1 MTRQLDKSEF
11 AMAANPSWNPLK
23 TNGTDLP
30 VNLTILVKV
39 LAIVLLVVNHV
50 RILPDPWLPFI
61 PWIDWFPAVPY
72 QRTLQTVFVV
82 SALAIIFNRR
92 IRLFSLILGAT
103 ILLGVVSS
111 KAYYGNNK
119 TFCGLMLVLSGL
131 YKPGGPPFLR
141 WQLAITY
148 FGAGLNKALDGD
160 WHSGVFFGHWAVN
173 RLRQPLYI
181 TLDGLLPPMVLAR
194 FMCWSTIVT
203 ELATVPCILIPSL
216 NYWAVLANIF
226 FQSSLLLFTGTTF
239 TLFFYSMTACSLSFV
254 TWPDAPLRVLYDSE
268 RKFFSGC
275 RKFFELWD
283 VDGRFLWTPYQ
294 STLSGPYDIP
304 ADAAHVPLHLVAG
317 GKIYSGFQAVRMIVL
332 YNPVTWFVL
341 AASIAAV
348 ENAPG
353 PAALYR
359 RLIVGAALVL
369 LMPPLA
375 YLADR
380 ASRRFQRPRS
390 YSSLPL
396 VSVLKEWQKLHDD
409 FSSRCNRRNRRSCSI
424 TSWRAFRATGHCL
437 WPDWRPLPQFRLY
450 PDRPESNHR

>member
-1 MTRQLDKSEF
+1 
-11 AMAANPSWNPLK
+11 MATKPSWNPLK
-23 TNGTDLP
+23 TTGTDLP

-39 LAIVLLVVNHV
+39 LALVLLIVNHV

-61 PWIDWFPAVPY
+61 PWIDWFPGVPF
-72 QRTLQTVFVV
+72 QRTLQTVFVI
-82 SALAIIFNRR
+82 SALAIVFNRR

-103 ILLGVVSS
+103 ILFAVVSS

-119 TFCGLMLVLSGL
+119 TFCGLMLLLAGL

-148 FGAGLNKALDGD
+148 FGAGLNKALDAD
-160 WHSGVFFGHWAVN
+160 WHSGVFFENWAVH

-181 TLDGLLPPMVLAR
+181 TLDSLLPPMVLAK

-254 TWPDAPLRVLYDSE
+254 TWPDAPLRVLYDPD
-268 RKFFSGC
+268 RKFLN
-275 RKFFELWD
+275 RVRNFFEKWD
-283 VDGRFLWTPYQ
+283 LDGRFLW
-294 STLSGPYDIP
+294 IP
-304 ADAAHVPLHLVAG
+304 GDATHVPLQLAAG
-317 GKIYSGFQAVRMIVL
+317 EKIYSGFQAVRMIVL
-332 YNPVTWFVL
+332 YNPITWFVL

-348 ENAPG
+348 ENVRG

-359 RLIVGAALVL
+359 RLIVGTALVL

-380 ASRRFQRPRS
+380 AVHWLQRPLNYVS
-390 YSSLPL
+390 PA
-396 VSVLKEWQKLHDD
+396 VSVLKDGKSL
-409 FSSRCNRRNRRSCSI
+409 
-424 TSWRAFRATGHCL
+424 
-437 WPDWRPLPQFRLY
+437 
-450 PDRPESNHR
+450 

>member
-1 MTRQLDKSEF
+1 
-11 AMAANPSWNPLK
+11 MADNPSWNPLK
-23 TNGTDLP
+23 TTGTDLP

-39 LAIVLLVVNHV
+39 LAIVLIVVNHV

-61 PWIDWFPAVPY
+61 PWIDWFPAVPF
-72 QRTLQTVFVV
+72 QRTLQTVFLV
-82 SALAIIFNRR
+82 SALAIVFNRR

-119 TFCGLMLVLSGL
+119 TFCGLMLFLSGL

-148 FGAGLNKALDGD
+148 FGAGLNKALDAD
-160 WHSGVFFGHWAVN
+160 WHSGVFFENWAVH
-173 RLRQPLYI
+173 RLHQPLYI
-181 TLDGLLPPMVLAR
+181 TLDALLPSMVLAR

-239 TLFFYSMTACSLSFV
+239 TLFFYSMTACSLAFV
-254 TWPDAPLRVLYDSE
+254 TWPDAPLRVLYNPD
-268 RKFFSGC
+268 RKFLKRV
-275 RKFFELWD
+275 RKFFESWD

-294 STLSGPYDIP
+294 PGHPSPYVVP
-304 ADAAHVPLHLVAG
+304 PGAAHVPLHLLAG
-317 GKIYSGFQAVRMIVL
+317 GKIYSGFRALRMIVL
-332 YNPVTWFVL
+332 YNPITYFVI
-341 AASIAAV
+341 AASIAAL
-348 ENAPG
+348 ENLPG
-353 PAALYR
+353 QAMLYR

-375 YLADR
+375 YLADKCFIGR
-380 ASRRFQRPRS
+380 EPELSPIARTARS
-390 YSSLPL
+390 
-396 VSVLKEWQKLHDD
+396 
-409 FSSRCNRRNRRSCSI
+409 
-424 TSWRAFRATGHCL
+424 
-437 WPDWRPLPQFRLY
+437 
-450 PDRPESNHR
+450 